1 MDNTIIFIFGF
12 LIFIAYML
20 AFLTVI
26 YKQNKIQDQEHE
38 NDPEMPKKDI

>member
-1 MDNTIIFIFGF
+1 MDTIIFIFGF

-26 YKQNKIQDQEHE
+26 YKQNKIQDQELE